1 MAGLGHL
8 RIVFSG
14 IAMIGLLGIATAGP
28 VHAQFE
34 SAGQFEQSGQFGQAG
49 KFDFGS
55 LDDPAANGEKITFSA
70 SYELATES
78 QRGRVQISAK
88 LSPEWHV
95 YSTTQPEGGPTRTK
109 LELTGPEGVRILGP
123 FVPSEPPHQS
133 LSEVWPG
140 LTIEEHIDEV
150 VWTAPI
156 ELSENANR
164 ENLEIGIRAKG
175 LTCQSDGSC
184 IPFDTKLVAKYSGTY
199 ELAKPTGLFRDEGS
213 VVHWQGMMVPAV
225 AAAGETV
232 ELQLTAAPDE
242 GFHVYEVALDDSSNA
257 TNLVLTQRSG
267 LKARAPIASTEP
279 VQQAGVAG
287 APSVSYY
294 EGPVTWTIP
303 IKIPEDAAAGEY
315 TIEGLVGYQ
324 ACTETSCR
332 QPQGLKFTGHV
343 RVGKDLKGEVEPLA
357 FASARYPDVLDAA
370 ATTDWVDGPMK
381 DPQTAAAV
389 EATAQY
395 PLSAILGM
403 ALIGGLILNL
413 MPCVLPV
420 VGLKLMALVDQAGEE
435 HGKVLSH
442 NLWYSFGLLSVF
454 WVLAGLAVGFRV
466 FAGEQFSWG
475 QQFTYFEFRLGLAL
489 LVFVMALSFLGV
501 WEIPLPGFAS
511 GKASQQLQK
520 KEGPAGAFF
529 KGVFTTLLATP
540 CSGPLLGAVFGFTL
554 AAPPWITLLV
564 FTTVGLGMAFPYIL
578 IGIAPQLVFWLPKP
592 GAWMETLKQL
602 MAFVLLGTVAFL
614 FAGFSE
620 EHKLPVFVTL
630 IGAWFACWMIGR
642 VPLWDSLQRRATA
655 WSGGLVSAVLV
666 GVLAFRFLVP
676 GEEILEWE
684 PYSEPRLVQL
694 QEEGKTVLVDFTAKW
709 CVNCIVN
716 YNVAINTEE
725 TAELVRDLGAVPLL
739 ADWTDHNEEIRAK
752 LSELESNAIPVLA
765 IYPAGRP
772 GDPIVLRDLVS
783 QEQVLDALRSAGA
796 SVPPDQLAT
805 RPGEVSR

>member
-1 MAGLGHL
+1 MTSLGLL
-8 RIVFSG
+8 RT
-14 IAMIGLLGIATAGP
+14 ALACLAAIGLLGFAAPGS
-28 VHAQFE
+28 VQ
-34 SAGQFEQSGQFGQAG
+34 GQFETPGGFEAG

-55 LDDPAANGEKITFSA
+55 LDAPAANEAKITFA
-70 SYELATES
+70 VSYELAAES
-78 QRGRVQISAK
+78 QRGRVRVAAE
-88 LSPEWHV
+88 LSPKWHV
-95 YSTTQPEGGPTRTK
+95 YSTTQPAGGPTPTK
-109 LELTGPEGVRILGP
+109 LELTGPEGVRLLGP
-123 FVPSEPPHQS
+123 FVPSEPPAKS
-133 LSEVWPG
+133 LSDVWPG
-140 LTIEEHIDEV
+140 LTIEEHADQV

-156 ELSENANR
+156 EIVEGADR

-184 IPFDTKLVAKYSGTY
+184 IPFDEKLIATYAGTY
-199 ELAKPTGLFRDEGS
+199 EAAKPTGLFREEGS
-213 VVHWQGMMVPAV
+213 VVHWQGMIVPAV

-242 GFHVYEVALDDSSNA
+242 GFHVYKIALDDASNA
-257 TNLVLTQRSG
+257 TNLVLTQLSG
-267 LKARAPIASTEP
+267 LAAKAPLASAEP
-279 VQQAGVAG
+279 VEKEGVAG

-294 EGPVTWTIP
+294 EGAVTWTIP
-303 IKIPEDAAAGEY
+303 ITIPNNAAAGEY
-315 TIEGLVGYQ
+315 PIEGFVGYQ
-324 ACTETSCR
+324 ACTDTSCR
-332 QPQGLKFTGHV
+332 QPEGLKFSGHV
-343 RVGKDLKGEVEPLA
+343 RVGEGLSDEAEPLA

-370 ATTDWVDGPMK
+370 ATTDWVDSPTK
-381 DPQTAAAV
+381 DPRTAAAV
-389 EATAQY
+389 EATSRY

-420 VGLKLMALVDQAGEE
+420 VGLKLMALIDQAGEE
-435 HGKVLSH
+435 HSKVLSH

-454 WVLAGLAVGFRV
+454 WLLAGLAVAFRV
-466 FAGEQFSWG
+466 YAGQQFSWG
-475 QQFTYFEFRLGLAL
+475 QQFTYFEFRLALAL

-529 KGVFTTLLATP
+529 KGVFTTVLATP
-540 CSGPLLGAVFGFTL
+540 CSGPLLGVVFGFTL
-554 AAPPWITLLV
+554 AAPPWITVLV
-564 FTTVGLGMAFPYIL
+564 FTTVGLGMALPYIL
-578 IGIAPQLVFWLPKP
+578 IGISPQLVFWLPKP

-614 FAGFSE
+614 FAGFSD

-630 IGAWFACWMIGR
+630 IGAWFACWLIGR
-642 VPLWDSLQRRATA
+642 VPQWDSLQRRATA
-655 WSGGLVSAVLV
+655 WSGGLASAVLV
-666 GVLAFRFLVP
+666 GLLAFRMLVP
-676 GEEILEWE
+676 GDEVLPWE
-684 PYSEPRLVQL
+684 PYSEPRLAQL
-694 QEEGKTVLVDFTAKW
+694 QREGKTVMVDFTAKW

-725 TAELVRDLGAVPLL
+725 TAELMRELDAVPLL

-772 GDPIVLRDLVS
+772 GEPIVLRDLVS

-796 SVPPDQLAT
+796 SEPPEQLAERPSSAT
-805 RPGEVSR
+805 R